1 MAYTAEQKALALAL
15 VARHGGMTSEALADI
30 EAALGKRVST
40 STLHSWIPK
49 PESKSETKE
58 PKSESEREKKTP
70 GALVTAE
77 VQAQAEE
84 ALDMMFEAV
93 ARRYLTH
100 ATDDSVIA
108 NVKGKDAVI
117 AAATAV
123 DKMRL
128 LRNLPTEIVQVL
140 PAIMSLSD
148 ELGIPASD
156 LFNNLFV
163 ELQAEL
169 QNAKRASHRPADDL
183 SGEAGAG

>member
-49 PESKSETKE
+49 PESKSETPE
-58 PKSESEREKKTP
+58 PKSETEREKKTP

-128 LRNLPTEIVQVL
+128 LRNLPTEIVGML
-140 PAIMSLSD
+140 PEVITALHILNQKPSDVFLAIIRRARD
-148 ELGIPASD
+148 KEEEAARERLG
-156 LFNNLFV
+156 
-163 ELQAEL
+163 
-169 QNAKRASHRPADDL
+169 
-183 SGEAGAG
+183 SGYD